1 MTDESPASRRPPPL
15 QSVQMLRA
23 VAATMVLLYH
33 LVTTAAY
40 GWLPGA
46 GASDEARSTFSFAEL
61 VRAIGFGGVDLFFV
75 ISGVVMVYSSWD
87 HLGEPR
93 EVLPF
98 MKRRVARIYP
108 LYWVCTAAVLAL
120 VWLQPELAS
129 RSKLAW
135 PTVVKSLLLWP
146 QAEYPIV
153 AVGWTLTFEMYFYL
167 VFAAMIALPRRFF
180 GWALTCWAIAT
191 LPLFWH
197 FDRPEFRQTAD
208 GHLSLPLFASPLA
221 LEFIAGCVIGW
232 LARRGSTPAGILA
245 LTTGLILL
253 VAFGGY
259 FGLQF
264 PQEEAR
270 YGLWRVAIF
279 GTASMLIAYGCIAME
294 RDRILTVPSWLK
306 QCGDASYSLYL
317 THMYVLWGAAYL
329 WPAGANQD
337 SPRIALTLSAIAA
350 CAVTSLASY
359 RGVERPLHVLFSRL
373 FGVTGHAGA
382 GRTVSS

>member
-1 MTDESPASRRPPPL
+1 MTDESPVIRHPPPL

-40 GWLPGA
+40 GWLPKA
-46 GASDEARSTFSFAEL
+46 GASSSANPSLGLAEL
-61 VRAIGFGGVDLFFV
+61 VKAIGFGGVDLFFV

-93 EVLPF
+93 EAKPF
-98 MKRRVARIYP
+98 LKRRVARIYP

-120 VWLQPELAS
+120 AWLQPELTS

-167 VFAAMIALPRRFF
+167 VFAALIALPRRYF
-180 GWALTCWAIAT
+180 GWALACWAIAT

-197 FDRPEFRQTAD
+197 FDHPEFRQTAD

-221 LEFIAGCVIGW
+221 LEFIAGCAIGW
-232 LARRGSTPAGILA
+232 LVRRGSTPAGTIVLTAGTIMLLA
-245 LTTGLILL
+245 L
-253 VAFGGY
+253 GGY
-259 FGLQF
+259 AGMHF
-264 PQEEAR
+264 PQEAR

-279 GTASMLIAYGCIAME
+279 GTASMLIVYGCIAME
-294 RDRILTVPSWLK
+294 RNRMLAVPRWLK
-306 QCGDASYSLYL
+306 LSGDASYSLYL
-317 THMYVLWGAAYL
+317 THMYVLWGAAHF
-329 WPAGANQD
+329 WPSNAAPGAQ
-337 SPRIALTLSAIAA
+337 PWGLTLAA
-350 CAVTSLASY
+350 LATCAVAAAASY
-359 RGVERPLHVLFSRL
+359 RLVERPLHVLFSRL
-373 FGVTGHAGA
+373 FGVTGRGGA
-382 GRTVSS
+382 GRTVLS

>member
-1 MTDESPASRRPPPL
+1 MTDESPDSRRPPPL

-40 GWLPGA
+40 GWLPVA
-46 GASDEARSTFSFAEL
+46 GVSDAARSNFSLAEL

-93 EVLPF
+93 EARPF
-98 MKRRVARIYP
+98 LKRRVARIYP

-120 VWLQPELAS
+120 AWLQPELAS
-129 RSKLAW
+129 RNKLAW
-135 PTVVKSLLLWP
+135 PAVVKSLLLWP

-167 VFAAMIALPRRFF
+167 VFAALIVLPRRLFL
-180 GWALTCWAIAT
+180 GAIACWAVAT

-197 FDRPEFRQTAD
+197 FDRPEFKQTAD

-221 LEFIAGCVIGW
+221 LEFIAGCAIGW
-232 LARRGSTPAGILA
+232 LARRSPMPAGMFT
-245 LTTGLILL
+245 LTAGVVML
-253 VAFGGY
+253 VVLGGY
-259 FGLQF
+259 VGTHF
-264 PQEEAR
+264 PQEACH
-270 YGLWRVAIF
+270 GLWRVAIF
-279 GTASMLIAYGCIAME
+279 GTASTLIAHGCIAME
-294 RDRILTVPSWLK
+294 RDGSLTIPNWLK

-317 THMYVLWGAAYL
+317 THMYVLWGVAHL
-329 WPAGANQD
+329 WPSDGAQG
-337 SPRIALTLSAIAA
+337 AQQWTLTLTALAA
-350 CAVTSLASY
+350 CAVTAIASY
-359 RGVERPLHVLFSRL
+359 RLAERPLHALFSRL
-373 FGVTGHAGA
+373 FGVTGRGGA
-382 GRTVSS
+382 GRTVTS